1 MTDIDAVPRY
11 IADMGERLARLEQI
25 AEDTRRSL
33 DRLELSMAGLRADLN
48 AQVGGLRS
56 EIASEIRD
64 VRNAGRAQ
72 FLWMLGIM
80 LTGFSSLLG
89 LYAHGFHWIP

>member
-1 MTDIDAVPRY
+1 MLRIWRAACAVGS
-11 IADMGERLARLEQI
+11 D

-33 DRLELSMAGLRADLN
+33 DRLELSVAGLRADVT

-56 EIASEIRD
+56 EFGGSRSEVASEIRD
-64 VRNAGRAQ
+64 VRSAGRAQ

>member
-33 DRLELSMAGLRADLN
+33 DRLELSMSGLRSEF
-48 AQVGGLRS
+48 GGLRS
-56 EIASEIRD
+56 EVASEIRD